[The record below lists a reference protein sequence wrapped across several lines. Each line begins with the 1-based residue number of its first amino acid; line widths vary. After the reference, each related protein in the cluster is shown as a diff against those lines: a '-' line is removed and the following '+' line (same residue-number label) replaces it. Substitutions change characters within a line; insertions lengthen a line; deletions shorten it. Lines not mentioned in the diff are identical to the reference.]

1 MFVLPLNLVIKNI
14 KNHFSL
20 IIILTSGLSFFLSNI
35 LLKEIFSDTD
45 YGYYSILTTVISLVF
60 VYGLLGFEQVVFR
73 YSYQI
78 NKSEIATSKQQI
90 YLILGIVMFSTLL
103 SFVLFNKFY
112 SINGYSK
119 ILIFLTMLS
128 CAWSLALFTF
138 FRLNKSYVVSQLIS
152 NGWKLFLAI
161 TTLCYFM
168 FKINEFHL
176 FINVLL
182 IFIILI
188 TLLFTLLL
196 FNNVQFKF
204 NEDIDTKVLLKSFV
218 NFFISISTFLL
229 LLFGDRFLIE
239 NKLGVVVFGDY
250 FYLTNIIIAPFAIIQ
265 NYVGFKRSVFYKQ
278 NFTIKAFVNFN
289 KKLII
294 LTIILA
300 VSVVLFVG
308 FLVKTEL
315 LSFDFEK
322 YYSTILLLL
331 LLGMMR
337 LYSSGITA
345 AFEAQT
351 NLSTLRYTNV
361 AVVVFIILIL
371 TTLIAI
377 NFTLN
382 HVITAFIFI
391 WFIKTIVTRQFLL
404 KQMTNQQQM

>member
-1 MFVLPLNLVIKNI
+1 
-14 KNHFSL
+14 
-20 IIILTSGLSFFLSNI
+20 
-35 LLKEIFSDTD
+35 
-45 YGYYSILTTVISLVF
+45 
-60 VYGLLGFEQVVFR
+60 EQVVFR

-182 IFIILI
+182 IFIIL
-188 TLLFTLLL
+188 L

-265 NYVGFKRSVFYKQ
+265 NYVGFKRSV
-278 NFTIKAFVNFN
+278 
-289 KKLII
+289 
-294 LTIILA
+294 
-300 VSVVLFVG
+300 
-308 FLVKTEL
+308 
-315 LSFDFEK
+315 
-322 YYSTILLLL
+322 
-331 LLGMMR
+331 
-337 LYSSGITA
+337 
-345 AFEAQT
+345 
-351 NLSTLRYTNV
+351 
-361 AVVVFIILIL
+361 
-371 TTLIAI
+371 
-377 NFTLN
+377 
-382 HVITAFIFI
+382 
-391 WFIKTIVTRQFLL
+391 
-404 KQMTNQQQM
+404 